1 MSPPSSDDM
10 RTGRHYIRVMKELEP
25 LQCLIDK
32 VKSLGLAIER
42 AGHIER
48 TSTAS
53 TVARC
58 QPIAAR
64 GGSQVVVGGLHHS
77 VLDLVRTCNRMTL
90 AQNRILRGR
99 YQTMHRLSATLA
111 KVPGARDAGE
121 DVAVGGNVLTMF
133 QEDPARTGVDLLFC
147 VGQIRQISAAM
158 RSGRKLQNWLSVG
171 DDDASALMFYSPWA
185 AVDADSGRLLFSEE
199 PAEYYGLKQMEHDL
213 QDCDDDNADLPS
225 EIVVKSKFS
234 VEPLLLKHVEVEW

>member
-1 MSPPSSDDM
+1 MLDNMHYPCRQHLSRVLFLLLFFVKWKLDSVRESTAMSLPSNDEM
-10 RTGRHYIRVMKELEP
+10 PTWRHYIRVMKQLEP

-32 VKSLGLAIER
+32 VKSLVLGNER

-64 GGSQVVVGGLHHS
+64 GGSQVVVEVLHLS

-90 AQNRILRGR
+90 AQNRNLRGR
-99 YQTMHRLSATLA
+99 YKTMHRLSSTLL
-111 KVPGARDAGE
+111 KVSSARDAGK
-121 DVAVGGNVLTMF
+121 DVIVGRIILTVF
-133 QEDPARTGVDLLFC
+133 QEDPARTGVGLAFC
-147 VGQIRQISAAM
+147 VGQIRQIGAAM
-158 RSGRKLQNWLSVG
+158 RSGRKLQNWLSVA
-171 DDDASALMFYSPWA
+171 DDDASALMFCSPWA

-199 PAEYYGLKQMEHDL
+199 PAE
-213 QDCDDDNADLPS
+213 
-225 EIVVKSKFS
+225 
-234 VEPLLLKHVEVEW
+234 